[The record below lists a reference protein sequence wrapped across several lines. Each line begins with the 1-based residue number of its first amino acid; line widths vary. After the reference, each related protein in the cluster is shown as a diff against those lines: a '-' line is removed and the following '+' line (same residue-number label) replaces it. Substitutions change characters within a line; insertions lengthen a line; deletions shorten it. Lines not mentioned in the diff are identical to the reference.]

1 MKDITILGEIRL
13 DEIPDEAIEEFK
25 TRQGGVGLAIKF
37 KLRSLREPDPWGN
50 QYTVLV
56 EYGSDNDRQKT
67 YIGKGR
73 DAPWGQQQ
81 AQAAPVKNKWRTRA
95 QDAENAVESEET
107 PF

>member
-1 MKDITILGEIRL
+1 MKDIAILGEIRL
-13 DEIPDEAIEEFK
+13 DEIPDEAIEEFR

-50 QYTVLV
+50 QYTILV
-56 EYGSDNDRQKT
+56 EYGNDNNRQKM

-73 DAPWGQQQ
+73 DAPFGQQQ
-81 AQAAPVKNKWRTRA
+81 SQAAPAKNKWRA
-95 QDAENAVESEET
+95 QAQNTADAAESEET